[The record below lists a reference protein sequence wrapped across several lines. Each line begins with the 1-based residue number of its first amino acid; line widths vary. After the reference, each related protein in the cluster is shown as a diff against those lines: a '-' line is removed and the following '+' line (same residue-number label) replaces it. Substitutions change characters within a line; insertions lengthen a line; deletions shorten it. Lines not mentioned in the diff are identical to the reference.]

1 MWVANVL
8 VNISA
13 NNLTRYS
20 IISIF
25 LINRQKNILQGE
37 NVFYNFKDR
46 TDPKT
51 QEKILN
57 EYDSILSEALI
68 LITFNFT
75 L

>member
-1 MWVANVL
+1 M
-8 VNISA
+8 
-13 NNLTRYS
+13 
-20 IISIF
+20 
-25 LINRQKNILQGE
+25 
-37 NVFYNFKDR
+37 FYNFKDR